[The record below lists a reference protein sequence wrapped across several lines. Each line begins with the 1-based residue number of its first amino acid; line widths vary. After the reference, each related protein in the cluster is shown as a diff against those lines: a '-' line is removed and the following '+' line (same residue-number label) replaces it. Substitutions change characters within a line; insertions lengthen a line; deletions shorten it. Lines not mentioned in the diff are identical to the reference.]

1 MNTTDNISSQF
12 LINCS
17 TERKLTMKSLS
28 LRLLVCGIL
37 LALLLTACYASQPP
51 APTAQPASQ
60 MDAANHAPV
69 ILRVEERTEN
79 QNGQVLL
86 HKDIYFSDREG
97 DATTVVHRLIS
108 TVPAGIYISRFDDVD
123 ITASADEQKLKGLVT
138 SPVACPVV
146 LYPFSL
152 TIEARIRDAT
162 GNLSEPVIVNFA
174 CPANPP
180 NSIPSLIIELVI
192 GLGLLAGF
200 WLSFRKRPSEGK
212 PAILSILLLFCS
224 WIPMGFL
231 SSTFHEGGHALANLI
246 YGGTVWSFYVHPFT
260 FSGFV
265 RPITDMNSVWTFA
278 LAYITN
284 ILVSLVIFLLF
295 WKRRSASNLPFV
307 MLFPW
312 GAIIQGLQML
322 DLSGD
327 TYNIM
332 QITGL
337 PAIVFLGLGF
347 VLVCAGIFFLLSLF
361 PLLGLAPGDR
371 KSLLVVPVVLSLQSI
386 FGMLVAH
393 LFVPGSPADIRYLE
407 GGMIIN
413 SANNVAFFL
422 PIVGVLLAVIHIT
435 LFRKIYPKL
444 PAWLRTETVNL
455 TWKGLRLPAL
465 LAVISVILGLIVII

>member
-12 LINCS
+12 LKNRS
-17 TERKLTMKSLS
+17 TEKKLTMKSLS
-28 LRLLVCGIL
+28 LRLIVCGIL
-37 LALLLTACYASQPP
+37 PALLLTACSASQPP
-51 APTAQPASQ
+51 APTAQLASQ
-60 MDAANHAPV
+60 TDAANHAPV

-86 HKDIYFSDREG
+86 HKDIYFTDREG

-108 TVPAGIYISRFDDVD
+108 TVPAGIYVSRFDDVD

-231 SSTFHEGGHALANLI
+231 SSIFHEGGHALATLI
-246 YGGTVWSFYVHPFT
+246 EGETVWSFYVHPFT
-260 FSGFV
+260 FTGFV
-265 RPITDMNSVWTFA
+265 RPVVDTAWRFA
-278 LAYITN
+278 SAYIIS
-284 ILVSLVIFLLF
+284 ILVSVMIFILL
-295 WKRRSASNLPFV
+295 WKRRSVSNLPFV

-312 GAIIQGLQML
+312 GAIIQGLQV
-322 DLSGD
+322 LSLNGD
-327 TYNIM
+327 AYNIM
-332 QITGL
+332 RITGL

-347 VLVCAGIFFLLSLF
+347 VLVCAGIFFLLLLF

-371 KSLLVVPVVLSLQSI
+371 KSLLVVPAVFFLQSI

-393 LFVPGSPADIRYLE
+393 LFVPGSPADTRYLE

-413 SANNVAFFL
+413 SANNVAIFL

-444 PAWLRTETVNL
+444 PAWLRTETVSL
-455 TWKGLRLPAL
+455 TWKDLRRPAL
-465 LAVISVILGLIVII
+465 LATISVVIGLIIIT